1 MIVEFF
7 TAVRN
12 GETEVMK
19 AHLDRDPAL
28 ANTVNPDGLTP
39 LGFAAHFGQ
48 TGAAR
53 LLLQYGADVNALSQ
67 SKISYIPSN
76 TALHAAIA
84 GERNMELLKLLLA
97 HNASTTVFDSNGHTC
112 LHSAAFHDDN
122 VEMILL
128 LLDHGADVHARQEDG
143 VTALAL
149 AEERGNLNAAAVLRQ
164 ALGA

>member
-19 AHLDRDPAL
+19 AHLDQNPAL
-28 ANTVNPDGLTP
+28 ANTVNPDGLAP

-48 TGAAR
+48 TDAAR

-67 SKISYIPSN
+67 SKLSYIPSN

-84 GERNMELLKLLLA
+84 GERNMVLLKLLLA

-122 VEMILL
+122 VEMIRL

-164 ALGA
+164 ALGV